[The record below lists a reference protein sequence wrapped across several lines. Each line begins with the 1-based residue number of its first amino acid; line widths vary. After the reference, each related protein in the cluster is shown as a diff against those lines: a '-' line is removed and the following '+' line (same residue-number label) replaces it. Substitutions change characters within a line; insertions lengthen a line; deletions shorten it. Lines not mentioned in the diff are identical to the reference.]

1 MQSNRSVSMAAW
13 AMVRLLRL
21 IARNRLAHAAT
32 GSILP
37 TPAAYVPKAQQI
49 ALIGCAPHV
58 GHE

>member
-13 AMVRLLRL
+13 AMVRLSRR
-21 IARNRLAHAAT
+21 IARNRPAHAAI

-49 ALIGCAPHV
+49 AFIGCAPHV